1 MTKRKNRKV
10 KPITSCRIMLR
21 DFCAP
26 AICRVKEGEEEC
38 FDQIVTNIEEKPK
51 ETCTVDPQRSCKFVT
66 ELVPQ
71 LEPVEECV
79 DVPKE
84 VCSRAKIKARKVKKP
99 VVKKWCY
106 IPTKEAGLKLV

>member
-10 KPITSCRIMLR
+10 KPITSCKLVPREL
-21 DFCAP
+21 CAP
-26 AICRVKEGEEEC
+26 ASYRVKEGKEEC
-38 FDQIVTNIEEKPK
+38 FDQIVTTIEEKPK
-51 ETCTVDPQRSCKFVT
+51 ETCAVDPQRICKFVT

-84 VCSRAKIKARKVKKP
+84 VCSRSKIMARKVKIP
-99 VVKKWCY
+99 VVQKWCY
-106 IPTKEAGLKLV
+106 IPTKETGLKLV